1 MIRILKY
8 SEIQQEEL
16 TKPRG
21 SHADVSGT
29 VSEIL
34 ETVRREGDAALL
46 RYTERFDHVRLAD
59 LAVSREEYEEGL
71 AGVDPAARDYIL
83 RTIINNYREDALV
96 IISTHLIADVES
108 VLDEAVFLKQGEI
121 VLHQSTDEL
130 REQTGKSVDEY
141 FREVF
146 RC

>member
-46 RYTERFDHVRLAD
+46 RYTERL
-59 LAVSREEYEEGL
+59 S
-71 AGVDPAARDYIL
+71 
-83 RTIINNYREDALV
+83 
-96 IISTHLIADVES
+96 LIH
-108 VLDEAVFLKQGEI
+108 I
-121 VLHQSTDEL
+121 
-130 REQTGKSVDEY
+130 
-141 FREVF
+141 
-146 RC
+146 

>member
-71 AGVDPAARDYIL
+71 AGVDPA
-83 RTIINNYREDALV
+83 
-96 IISTHLIADVES
+96 
-108 VLDEAVFLKQGEI
+108 FLG
-121 VLHQSTDEL
+121 VL
-130 REQTGKSVDEY
+130 REAAENIRILFSVRFSARLRRLACMCRTE
-141 FREVF
+141 RQHTHPP
-146 RC
+146 C